1 MTGATLRP
9 RLADAP
15 GDVRD
20 AVDALLGSPVVDERP
35 ATAGFTPSVAST
47 VVGSGGQRLF
57 VKVAPVGGGLG
68 EAVEAG
74 VVLADVVGDLGPRL
88 VGSAAVGAWRVAAYE
103 VVDGTALAAWDAAD
117 LEPLL
122 GVVVRLR
129 ERLDPC
135 PLPPSVTTPYAES
148 FVPLLGTWGALARG
162 PRPDGDAL
170 PRPASS
176 VAHVRGRPLPVDVP
190 LSLLAELE
198 SRWLATLAPGSALH
212 HGDLRRDNVLRG
224 PGGRLRVVDWTHLWT
239 APGWLDLV
247 RLGAD
252 VAACGHDPE
261 RLLRRSCWA
270 DAPDDAVD
278 VVLAGLAGRAWR
290 EGHLPDLPEVPG
302 LRRMQREQGLHGL
315 RWLEAR
321 LAARRA

>member
-1 MTGATLRP
+1 MTRTTLRP

-15 GDVRD
+15 AEVRD
-20 AVDALLGSPVVDERP
+20 AVDALLGSPVAHERP
-35 ATAGFTPSVAST
+35 ASAGFTPSIAST
-47 VVGSGGQRLF
+47 VAGSGGDRLF
-57 VKVAPVGGGLG
+57 VKAAAVGGGLG

-88 VGSAAVGAWRVAAYE
+88 VGSATVGAWRVAAYE
-103 VVDGTALAAWDAAD
+103 VVDGTALTTWDEED
-117 LEPLL
+117 LVPLL
-122 GVVVRLR
+122 AVVDRLR

-135 PLPPSVTTPYAES
+135 PPLPVGTTPYATS
-148 FVPLLGTWGALARG
+148 FVPLLGTWAALATA
-162 PRPDGDAL
+162 P
-170 PRPASS
+170 PASAHVS
-176 VAHVRGRPLPVDVP
+176 PQPESAVAHVRGRPLPVDVP
-190 LSLLAELE
+190 VPLLAELE
-198 SRWLATLAPGSALH
+198 ARWLDALEAGTALH
-212 HGDLRRDNVLRG
+212 HGDLRRDNVLRE

-261 RLLRRSCWA
+261 VLLRRSCWA

-278 VVLAGLAGRAWR
+278 VALAGLAGRAWR
-290 EGHLPDLPEVPG
+290 EGGLPDAREIPG
-302 LRRMQREQGLHGL
+302 LRRMQREQGLHTL

-321 LAARRA
+321 LVRRAL